1 MMAILVSKNRLILS
15 NLEKQ
20 NGDHDTTQT
29 LQYENFEK
37 FWKAEKTDKK

>member
-1 MMAILVSKNRLILS
+1 MMAILLSKNRK
-15 NLEKQ
+15 LEKQ
-20 NGDHDTTQT
+20 NGNHDTTQT